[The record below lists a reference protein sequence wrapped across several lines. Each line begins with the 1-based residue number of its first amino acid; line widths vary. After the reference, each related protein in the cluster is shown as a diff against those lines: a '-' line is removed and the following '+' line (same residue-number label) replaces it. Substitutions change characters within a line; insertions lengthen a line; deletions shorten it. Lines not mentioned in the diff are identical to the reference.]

1 MAEENKISPRVGEEK
16 KEEKGVEEKNV
27 VWAIVAYLLF
37 FVPLLTEA
45 RNDPFVKYHV
55 KQGLILFI
63 SVFILCLLSWIPL
76 IGSIIFLLGSIVIFV
91 LWLIGILNATTSKK
105 KPLPLIGKIG
115 EKFEI

>member
-1 MAEENKISPRVGEEK
+1 MAEENKTSPR
-16 KEEKGVEEKNV
+16 EEKNV

-45 RNDPFVKYHV
+45 RRDPFVKYHV
-55 KQGLILFI
+55 RQGLVLFV
-63 SVFILCLLSWIPL
+63 SVFILCVLSWIPV

-105 KPLPLIGKIG
+105 KPLPLIGKFG
-115 EKFEI
+115 DKFPL